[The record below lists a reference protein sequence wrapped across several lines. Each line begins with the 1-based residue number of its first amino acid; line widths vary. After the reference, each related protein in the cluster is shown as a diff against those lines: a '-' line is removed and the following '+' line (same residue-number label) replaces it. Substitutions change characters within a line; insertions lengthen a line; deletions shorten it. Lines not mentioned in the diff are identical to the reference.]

1 MLYIFNVKL
10 LYFMDQVTDQRV
22 LSVFV
27 LTLHCTEFP
36 FIVSLITA
44 ALLRK
49 NADVLDIFNSW
60 GAQDNSKLVTVINT

>member
-49 NADVLDIFNSW
+49 NADVLDIFNS
-60 GAQDNSKLVTVINT
+60 